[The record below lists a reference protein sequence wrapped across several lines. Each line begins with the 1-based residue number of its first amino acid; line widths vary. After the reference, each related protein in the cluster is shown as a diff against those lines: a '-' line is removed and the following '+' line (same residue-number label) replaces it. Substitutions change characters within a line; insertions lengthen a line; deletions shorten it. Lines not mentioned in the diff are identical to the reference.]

1 MKHFTA
7 MRNPYEAVIW
17 IAGMIVGGITYLK
30 TSLDLLD
37 STFITWEKVV
47 GLAWGMLAALLTG
60 MFAVFGKR
68 LATIVVAY
76 VSTRF
81 FKKKKP

>member
-7 MRNPYEAVIW
+7 MKSPYELIVW
-17 IAGMIVGGITYLK
+17 MAGMVVGGITYLR

-37 STFITWEKVV
+37 TSYITWEKIV
-47 GLAWGMLAALLTG
+47 GLMWGMLAALLTG

-68 LATIVVAY
+68 LAD
-76 VSTRF
+76 F
-81 FKKKKP
+81 FIRKYFKRKSN